1 MMAFTTPCSAKPK
14 PRGWGWL
21 ALCLLLTGVQRHGA
35 GRVYRDQSGDAGCA
49 RRALV
54 ASTRFAVQLNPTLV
68 DALEGGVALSFKLEF
83 QLTRPRLYAWWRQLA
98 DGFDATADQSY
109 KLTYHA
115 LTQSWRVSV
124 GSLYQ
129 SYPTLNDALTWIG
142 AIRGWRVLP
151 KSMVGKSRLSDFGG
165 QVRLALDIAQLPRP
179 FQLSALG
186 AAEWKLDSGWVA
198 LAPARKRAPMR
209 ATMSVVATLGLIVLY
224 LLAVST
230 GNASRLADYYWDIV
244 ALAGV
249 LGMAMLGLIG
259 RQLWAA
265 QAARPCQGLW
275 CQAHVA
281 HGADVYL
288 GGGAALGCW
297 CLPSPCSF

>member
-14 PRGWGWL
+14 PRGWGWGWL
-21 ALCLLLTGVQRHGA
+21 ALCLLLTVCSGV
-35 GRVYRDQSGDAGCA
+35 A
-49 RRALV
+49 RAESIVTKVATLDVQDGALV

-129 SYPTLNDALTWIG
+129 SYPTLNDALTSIG

-198 LAPARKRAPMR
+198 LAPPE
-209 ATMSVVATLGLIVLY
+209 S
-224 LLAVST
+224 
-230 GNASRLADYYWDIV
+230 D
-244 ALAGV
+244 
-249 LGMAMLGLIG
+249 
-259 RQLWAA
+259 
-265 QAARPCQGLW
+265 
-275 CQAHVA
+275 H
-281 HGADVYL
+281 
-288 GGGAALGCW
+288 
-297 CLPSPCSF
+297 